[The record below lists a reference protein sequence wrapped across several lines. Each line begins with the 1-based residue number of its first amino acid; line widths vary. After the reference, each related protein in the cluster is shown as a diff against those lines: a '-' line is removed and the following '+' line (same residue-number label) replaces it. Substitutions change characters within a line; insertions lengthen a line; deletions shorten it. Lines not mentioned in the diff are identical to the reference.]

1 MKIHASRCATAPPAD
16 FRRTGGRIFPS
27 RAVAA
32 AADSPR
38 RRKGKRAPA

>member
-1 MKIHASRCATAPPAD
+1 MKIRAPRCAIAPPAG

-27 RAVAA
+27 RATAA
-32 AADSPR
+32 SADSPR